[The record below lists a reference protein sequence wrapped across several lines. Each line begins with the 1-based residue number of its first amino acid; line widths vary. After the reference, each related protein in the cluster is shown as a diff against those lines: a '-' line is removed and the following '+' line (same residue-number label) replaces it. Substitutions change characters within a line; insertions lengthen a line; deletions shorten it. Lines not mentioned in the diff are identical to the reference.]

1 MKKKADFTDTRI
13 NQARHVTWIGIY
25 WNIFLVITKF
35 IAGIFGRSTALVAD
49 AIHSLS
55 DFAGDIAVLTGLKIA
70 GKPVDDTHNYGH
82 GKFETLSN
90 IIISLLLIIVGF
102 GILWNSIL
110 NIIGHLK
117 AENIL
122 RPNWLA
128 LIVVVLSVI
137 IKEGLY
143 QYTVRSGKA
152 LNSPALITNA
162 WHHRTDAFSSIAVL
176 IGVSGAMFLGEQWVV
191 LDPAAA
197 AAVSLFIIKVGF
209 GFLYD
214 SLNELMEASLSQE
227 HRESILAL
235 VDEVPGA
242 KFPHNLRT
250 RKIGNTVAID
260 MHIKV
265 SPSLSIVEAHD
276 IATQVEDKLKSVYGE
291 KAFISIHVEPE
302 KNIQNP
308 DIP

>member
-1 MKKKADFTDTRI
+1 MSKKKKPADSRI
-13 NQARHVTWIGIY
+13 SQARRVTWIGIY
-25 WNIFLVITKF
+25 WNIFLVVTKF
-35 IAGIFGRSTALVAD
+35 IAGILGRSTALVAD

-70 GKPVDDTHNYGH
+70 GRPVDDTHNYGH

-90 IIISLLLIIVGF
+90 IFISLLLIIVGF
-102 GILWNSIL
+102 GILWNSIY
-110 NIIGHLK
+110 NIIDHIK
-117 AENIL
+117 SQTVV
-122 RPNWLA
+122 RPTWLA
-128 LIVVVLSVI
+128 LIVVVLSVL

-143 QYTVRSGKA
+143 RYTVRKGHA

-176 IGVSGAMFLGEQWVV
+176 IGVSGAMFLGDHWVV
-191 LDPAAA
+191 LDPIAA

-214 SLNELMEASLSQE
+214 SINELMEASLSQE
-227 HRESILAL
+227 HRETILAL

-242 KFPHNLRT
+242 RFPHNLRT

-265 SPSLSIVEAHD
+265 SPKLSIVEAHD
-276 IATQVEDKLKSVYGE
+276 IATQVEYKLKSAYGE
-291 KAFISIHVEPE
+291 DAFISIHVEPE
-302 KNIQNP
+302 KNMPNHPQE
-308 DIP
+308 

>member
-1 MKKKADFTDTRI
+1 MKENAEYNNTRI
-13 NQARHVTWIGIY
+13 NRARHVTWIGIY

-35 IAGIFGRSTALVAD
+35 FAGIFGRSTALVAD

-90 IIISLLLIIVGF
+90 IFISLLLIIVGL
-102 GILWNSIL
+102 GILWNSIY
-110 NIIGHLK
+110 NIIDRLK
-117 AENIL
+117 SEIVA
-122 RPNWLA
+122 RPTWLA
-128 LIVVVLSVI
+128 LIVIILSVI

-143 QYTVRSGKA
+143 HYTVRSGKK

-176 IGVSGAMFLGEQWVV
+176 IGVSGAMFLGDRWVV
-191 LDPAAA
+191 LDPIAA

-214 SLNELMEASLSQE
+214 SMNELMEASLSQE
-227 HRESILAL
+227 HKETILAL

-265 SPSLSIVEAHD
+265 SPNLSIVEAHD
-276 IATQVEDKLKSVYGE
+276 IATKVEDKLKSAYGE
-291 KAFISIHVEPE
+291 EAFISIHVEPE
-302 KNIQNP
+302 KNIQSPNKP
-308 DIP
+308 